1 MKEKEDKKQNVPKRR
16 FPGFTEP
23 WEQRKVRDVANRYDN
38 LRVPVAANLRV
49 SGTTPYYG
57 ANGIQDY
64 VEGYTHEGEFVLVAE
79 DGANDLKNYPVK
91 CVNGRIWVNNHAH
104 VLQGKAKIA
113 DNQFLAYSI
122 NQADIESLLVGGSR
136 AKLNAETLMDIEL
149 TLPSLP
155 EQQEIGAY
163 LKHLDNLITLHQR
176 KLDDLK
182 LLKKGLLQKM
192 FPKNGE
198 KIPEIRF
205 PGFTDD
211 WEQRRLGDIANTF
224 KGGGTP
230 KTSVKEYWDGTL
242 PWIQSSDLLKDKLFE
257 NIPNKF
263 ITEEGLKNSATK
275 LIEAN
280 SIAIVTRVG
289 VGKVS
294 FFPYDYATSQD
305 FISFSNLNVDPKFG
319 TYLCYRTLNHI
330 NDLQGSAIKGITGES
345 VKLFDITL
353 PNMIEQK
360 QIGKF
365 LYQFDHLITLHQ
377 RKLDNLKLLKKG
389 LLQEM
394 FV

>member
-1 MKEKEDKKQNVPKRR
+1 MILFKLNTVLPKLNMKRKKFMVFAMISCFVYEINRGVRR
-16 FPGFTEP
+16 NLDSLSFA

-155 EQQEIGAY
+155 EQQEIGTY

-176 KLDDLK
+176 ESTYFT
-182 LLKKGLLQKM
+182 G
-192 FPKNGE
+192 
-198 KIPEIRF
+198 
-205 PGFTDD
+205 GF
-211 WEQRRLGDIANTF
+211 
-224 KGGGTP
+224 
-230 KTSVKEYWDGTL
+230 
-242 PWIQSSDLLKDKLFE
+242 
-257 NIPNKF
+257 
-263 ITEEGLKNSATK
+263 
-275 LIEAN
+275 
-280 SIAIVTRVG
+280 
-289 VGKVS
+289 
-294 FFPYDYATSQD
+294 YA
-305 FISFSNLNVDPKFG
+305 
-319 TYLCYRTLNHI
+319 
-330 NDLQGSAIKGITGES
+330 E
-345 VKLFDITL
+345 
-353 PNMIEQK
+353 
-360 QIGKF
+360 
-365 LYQFDHLITLHQ
+365 
-377 RKLDNLKLLKKG
+377 
-389 LLQEM
+389 
-394 FV
+394 

>member
-1 MKEKEDKKQNVPKRR
+1 MAL
-16 FPGFTEP
+16 FF
-23 WEQRKVRDVANRYDN
+23 Y
-38 LRVPVAANLRV
+38 
-49 SGTTPYYG
+49 
-57 ANGIQDY
+57 
-64 VEGYTHEGEFVLVAE
+64 FV
-79 DGANDLKNYPVK
+79 
-91 CVNGRIWVNNHAH
+91 
-104 VLQGKAKIA
+104 
-113 DNQFLAYSI
+113 
-122 NQADIESLLVGGSR
+122 
-136 AKLNAETLMDIEL
+136 
-149 TLPSLP
+149 
-155 EQQEIGAY
+155 
-163 LKHLDNLITLHQR
+163 
-176 KLDDLK
+176 
-182 LLKKGLLQKM
+182 
-192 FPKNGE
+192 
-198 KIPEIRF
+198 
-205 PGFTDD
+205 

-377 RKLDNLKLLKKG
+377 REVKH
-389 LLQEM
+389 
-394 FV
+394 

>member
-1 MKEKEDKKQNVPKRR
+1 MYK
-16 FPGFTEP
+16 T
-23 WEQRKVRDVANRYDN
+23 
-38 LRVPVAANLRV
+38 
-49 SGTTPYYG
+49 
-57 ANGIQDY
+57 
-64 VEGYTHEGEFVLVAE
+64 
-79 DGANDLKNYPVK
+79 
-91 CVNGRIWVNNHAH
+91 
-104 VLQGKAKIA
+104 IA
-113 DNQFLAYSI
+113 
-122 NQADIESLLVGGSR
+122 
-136 AKLNAETLMDIEL
+136 
-149 TLPSLP
+149 
-155 EQQEIGAY
+155 
-163 LKHLDNLITLHQR
+163 
-176 KLDDLK
+176 
-182 LLKKGLLQKM
+182 
-192 FPKNGE
+192 
-198 KIPEIRF
+198 
-205 PGFTDD
+205 